1 MRPNL
6 YFLLLILTLGALQGC
21 NTLYNYS
28 MIDIE
33 VVEPGKLILPEKYST
48 AAIRYNNIMDSYYL
62 NNSTY
67 YINSEAHVDT
77 TKLDSLAAKI
87 YFNSAI
93 ENLNKQIYF
102 DSIIELSENGNSQYY
117 IIDSLVHLPEA
128 DTSKLEEYVLYP
140 SVLLLSQIARQNLT
154 GGKEKQTAKIL
165 DPKLGLYTTEDL
177 KEIADSTDADLLISL
192 DYFSSID
199 VELVQKLP
207 TNHYYGNTSV
217 YGVGLWNFY
226 NLRTFKSAFF
236 YDQLDTLTWDSQ
248 EEIKAYVEKNLP
260 PRRDAVL
267 NAADVMGIRLA
278 EKLIPH
284 WITVQRLYYIS
295 GHVELQKTKQLVEEG
310 KWLEAAEIWK
320 ANVNNPN
327 KKIAAKSMYNLGV
340 ACEMQGDLE
349 AAIDWIVRSFQVFGN
364 KNEFHYLN
372 CIDYINILG
381 QRKLNFKLINQQLD
395 HTL

>member
-1 MRPNL
+1 MRPSL
-6 YFLLLILTLGALQGC
+6 YFLLLIITLGALQGC
-21 NTLYNYS
+21 NTLYSYS
-28 MIDIE
+28 LIDIE
-33 VVEPGKLILPEKYST
+33 VVEPGKLILPEKYTT
-48 AAIRYNNIMDSYYL
+48 AAIRYNNIMDSYYS

-67 YINSEAHVDT
+67 YINSKAHIDT
-77 TKLDSLAAKI
+77 TKLDSLASII

-102 DSIIELSENGNSQYY
+102 DSIIELNENDKPQYY
-117 IIDSLVHLPEA
+117 IIDSLVHLHEV
-128 DTSKLEEYVLYP
+128 DTSKLDEYVLYP
-140 SVLLLSQIARQNLT
+140 SVLLLSQIAKQNQFA
-154 GGKEKQTAKIL
+154 GIGKQTQKIL
-165 DPKLGLYTTEDL
+165 DPKLGLYTTEEL
-177 KEIADSTDADLLISL
+177 KKIADSTHADLFISL
-192 DYFSSID
+192 DYFSSVD

-207 TNHYYGNTSV
+207 TNHFYGNTSV

-226 NLRTFKSAFF
+226 DLRTYKSAFF
-236 YDQLDTLTWDSQ
+236 YDQLDTLTWDSH
-248 EEIKAYVEKNLP
+248 EELKSYVEKSLP

-267 NAADVMGIRLA
+267 NAADIMGIRLV

-284 WITVQRLYYIS
+284 WSTEQRLYYIS
-295 GHVELQKTKQLVEEG
+295 GHVELQKTKQLVEKG

-320 ANVNNPN
+320 ANVKNPN

-349 AAIDWIVRSFQVFGN
+349 AAIDWVVKSFQVFGN

-372 CIDYINILG
+372 CMDYINILG

-395 HTL
+395 YTL